1 MWTAQ
6 KAECPSERQDA
17 MTHGTFTGT
26 LQAVGWAIW
35 LLAVSAGPA
44 RAQIVVNAGDDVN
57 FRLGVLGQFQADT
70 LEDPGTNANTSNL
83 FVRRMRLLFGGQV
96 AKNVTFF
103 IETDAPNLGKTLP
116 GGKNIQPAMN
126 LQDAYAEFKATN
138 AFAVDAGLMYV
149 PFSRNAIQ
157 SASTLLPIDYGSYT
171 FTQSGPTQSFTG
183 RDTGF
188 QAKGYALENHLEYRL
203 GAFQGLRDARSHN
216 SFRYVGRVQY
226 NFFDTETGFFY
237 TGTYL
242 GKKKILA
249 VGAAFDSQLHYH
261 AYDADVFTDYP
272 LGPGAI
278 TAQFDYNR
286 FDGDVTLP
294 TLPKQNDVLL
304 ELGYLISS
312 LKLTPVL
319 QFVRRDVVATTLGDE
334 NRISV
339 GANYW
344 WAGHNANIK
353 AAFVRIDPAAPLPTQ
368 KEFTVQLQLFVY

>member
-1 MWTAQ
+1 MRRA
-6 KAECPSERQDA
+6 AGC
-17 MTHGTFTGT
+17 
-26 LQAVGWAIW
+26 AVW
-35 LLAVSAGPA
+35 LLVASAAPA
-44 RAQIVVNAGDDVN
+44 GAQIVINAGNDVS

-83 FVRRMRLLFGGQV
+83 FVRRMRLIFGGQV
-96 AKNVTFF
+96 TKNVTFF
-103 IETDAPNLGKTLP
+103 IETDAPNLGKMLP

-188 QAKGYALENHLEYRL
+188 QAKGYLLENRLEYRV

-216 SFRYVGRVQY
+216 SFRYVGRAQY

-286 FDGDVTLP
+286 FNGDVTLP

-319 QFVRRDVVATTLGDE
+319 QFVRRDIVATTQGDE
-334 NRISV
+334 KRISI

-344 WAGHNANIK
+344 WVGHNANIK
-353 AAFVRIDPAAPLPTQ
+353 AAFVRIDPTAPLSTQ
-368 KEFTVQLQLFVY
+368 KEFTVQLQMFFY

>member
-1 MWTAQ
+1 MEDTMRHA
-6 KAECPSERQDA
+6 A
-17 MTHGTFTGT
+17 FTRTPG
-26 LQAVGWAIW
+26 AIGCAFW
-35 LLAVSAGPA
+35 LLILSAAPA

-57 FRLGVLGQFQADT
+57 FRLGVLGQFQADS
-70 LEDPGTNANTSNL
+70 LENPGTNANSDNL
-83 FVRRMRLLFGGQV
+83 FVRRLRLIFGGQV

-116 GGKNIQPAMN
+116 GGKNIQPAMV
-126 LQDAYAEFKATN
+126 LQDAYAEFKTSN

-149 PFSRNAIQ
+149 PFSRNALQ
-157 SASTLLPIDYGSYT
+157 SAITLLPIDYGAYT
-171 FTQSGPTQSFTG
+171 FTQSAPAQSLNG

-188 QAKGYALENHLEYRL
+188 QAKGYLLEDRLEYRV
-203 GAFQGLRDARSHN
+203 GAFQGLRDTLSHN
-216 SFRYVGRVQY
+216 AFRYAGRLQY

-242 GKKKILA
+242 GKKKILS

-272 LGPGAI
+272 VGPGAI

-286 FDGDVTLP
+286 FDGDVTLL
-294 TLPKQNDVLL
+294 TLPKQNDLLL
-304 ELGYLISS
+304 ELGYLIRS

-319 QFVRRDVVATTLGDE
+319 QFVRKDVVATSVGDE
-334 NRISV
+334 KRVSI

-344 WAGHNANIK
+344 WAGYNANIK
-353 AAFVRIDPAAPLPTQ
+353 AAFMRIDPTAPLPTQ
-368 KEFTVQLQLFVY
+368 KEFTVQLQLSFF

>member
-1 MWTAQ
+1 
-6 KAECPSERQDA
+6 
-17 MTHGTFTGT
+17 MTHGTFTRT

-35 LLAVSAGPA
+35 LVAVSAGPA

-70 LEDPGTNANTSNL
+70 LEDPETNANTSNL